1 MDQLLDLE
9 TLKKLTPEQQQ
20 QVIAGVKQQAA
31 IANAQNLITSFLSYA
46 WKYTELLR
54 HAGKWRYRVRLDFH
68 DLSEKCTHK
77 CISSPGSSL
86 SNSDKQC
93 LQRCMDRFMDSWN
106 LVSQTLQKRLQE
118 ELTSAGA
125 FNHGSSFS

>member
-1 MDQLLDLE
+1 MCYKTVDLGAKDVAHAFKSGPINTMDQLLDLE

-31 IANAQNLITSFLSYA
+31 IANAQNLIT
-46 WKYTELLR
+46 
-54 HAGKWRYRVRLDFH
+54 
-68 DLSEKCTHK
+68 DLSEKCTQK
-77 CISSPGSSL
+77 CISHPGTSL

-118 ELTSAGA
+118 ELASSGA
-125 FNHGSSFS
+125 FQSGPTFS

>member
-1 MDQLLDLE
+1 MPHASQSSSLSIIPDE
-9 TLKKLTPEQQQ
+9 
-20 QVIAGVKQQAA
+20 
-31 IANAQNLITSFLSYA
+31 AQRNLSMFYLFN
-46 WKYTELLR
+46 
-54 HAGKWRYRVRLDFH
+54 FH
-68 DLSEKCTHK
+68 ILQDLSEKCTHK